1 MYINELGNIVNK
13 CNNTYHKT
21 INIKPVDE
29 EKAHIFTL
37 VKKLI
42 IKVPKS
48 KFLWLKK
55 LKTLCR
61 DLKGEETVVTFYEK
75 SIAKTNQKR
84 WKRKGDKLYLK
95 WKN

>member
-29 EKAHIFTL
+29 EKAHILTL

-42 IKVPKS
+42 IKILNRS
-48 KFLWLKK
+48 F
-55 LKTLCR
+55 C
-61 DLKGEETVVTFYEK
+61 D
-75 SIAKTNQKR
+75 
-84 WKRKGDKLYLK
+84 
-95 WKN
+95 